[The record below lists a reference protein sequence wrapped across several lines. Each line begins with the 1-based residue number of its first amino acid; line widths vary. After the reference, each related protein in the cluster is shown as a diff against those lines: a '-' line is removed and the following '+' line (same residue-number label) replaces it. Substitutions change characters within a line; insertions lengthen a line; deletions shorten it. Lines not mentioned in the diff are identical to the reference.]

1 MVNIREARQRAVEF
15 ITEDYGL
22 DETYEFELQRQQR
35 RQGQWEL
42 EFLVVEYGRT
52 ALFNRRQRL
61 REVSVLVV
69 LDASD
74 GEVTYCGDPD
84 DWIDDDIED

>member
-1 MVNIREARQRAVEF
+1 MAPFRRTGLPLEAPPLTF
-15 ITEDYGL
+15 
-22 DETYEFELQRQQR
+22 EFELQREQR

-61 REVSVLVV
+61 REVFSMRVMVK
-69 LDASD
+69 
-74 GEVTYCGDPD
+74 
-84 DWIDDDIED
+84 